1 MLAVIASLLVF
12 AAIAVT
18 AYATWLS
25 STSQASP
32 MAVRLRALHS
42 LRSSESA
49 AQLHTRPRPLRR
61 LIAAIGG
68 FLPSRDGTE
77 ALRTGLVRGGFRRS
91 DAVLVFLGA
100 KAICAV
106 GLPLLWVS
114 IAHATARPM
123 DRTTAWAVVFAMFGW
138 YLPTMFLAWRQSER
152 YAAMLSALPDALDLL
167 VVCVESGLGVAAGLQ
182 RVAQEIHLASPVL
195 ASELSLVNRE
205 MQTGVSRSD
214 ALRHLAERTGM
225 DDLYSLV
232 AMLIQT
238 DKLGTSVAAS
248 LRAHAESMRTK
259 RRQRAEQ
266 MARKA
271 SIKLAFP
278 LVFMVFPALLVI
290 ILGPAA
296 IQLMTALVAGE

>member
-49 AQLHTRPRPLRR
+49 SLYNSRPKPLRR

-68 FLPSRDGTE
+68 FLPSRDGTQ
-77 ALRTGLVRGGFRRS
+77 ALRTGLVRGGFRRA
-91 DAVLVFLGA
+91 DAVMVFLGA

-114 IAHATARPM
+114 IAHAMARPM
-123 DRTTAWAVVFAMFGW
+123 GNITSWAIVFAMIGW
-138 YLPTMFLAWRQSER
+138 YLPTMFLAWRQNER
-152 YAAMLSALPDALDLL
+152 HAAMLSALPDALDLL

-182 RVAQEIHLASPVL
+182 RVSQEIHLASPVL
-195 ASELSLVNRE
+195 ASELSLVNQE
-205 MQTGVSRSD
+205 MQTGVSRTD

-225 DDLYSLV
+225 DDL
-232 AMLIQT
+232 
-238 DKLGTSVAAS
+238 
-248 LRAHAESMRTK
+248 
-259 RRQRAEQ
+259 
-266 MARKA
+266 
-271 SIKLAFP
+271 F
-278 LVFMVFPALLVI
+278 
-290 ILGPAA
+290 
-296 IQLMTALVAGE
+296 ALVAILIVREWFW

>member
-1 MLAVIASLLVF
+1 MLQLLASLLVF
-12 AAIAVT
+12 AAIAVM
-18 AYATWLS
+18 AYAVWLS
-25 STSQASP
+25 SRSQASP
-32 MAVRLRALHS
+32 VAARLRAMHA
-42 LRSSESA
+42 LRESESTA
-49 AQLHTRPRPLRR
+49 LFNSRPRPLRR

-77 ALRTGLVRGGFRRS
+77 ALRTGLVRGGYRRA

-100 KAICAV
+100 KLLCAV
-106 GLPLLWVS
+106 ALPLLWVA
-114 IAHATARPM
+114 IAQATARPLGNS
-123 DRTTAWAVVFAMFGW
+123 TAWAVVFCVLGW
-138 YLPTMFLAWRQSER
+138 YLPTIFLAWRQSER
-152 YAAMLSALPDALDLL
+152 HAEILSALPDALDLL

-195 ASELSLVNRE
+195 ASELSLVNQE
-205 MQTGVSRSD
+205 MQTGVARTD
-214 ALRHLAERTGM
+214 ALRHLAERTGI
-225 DDLYSLV
+225 DDLYALV

-238 DKLGTSVAAS
+238 DRLGTSVAAS

-296 IQLMTALVAGE
+296 IQLMKALVAGE

>member
-18 AYATWLS
+18 AYATWIS
-25 STSQASP
+25 SKSQASP
-32 MAVRLRALHS
+32 VAVRLRALHS
-42 LRSSESA
+42 LRENEGNSVFNS
-49 AQLHTRPRPLRR
+49 RPHPLRR
-61 LIAAIGG
+61 LIAALGG

-77 ALRTGLVRGGFRRS
+77 ALRTGLVRGGFRRA
-91 DAVLVFLGA
+91 DAVMVFLGA
-100 KAICAV
+100 KMLCAV
-106 GLPLLWVS
+106 AVPILWVS
-114 IAHATARPM
+114 FAQATARPLGN
-123 DRTTAWAVVFAMFGW
+123 TSAWAVMFGLFGW
-138 YLPTMFLAWRQSER
+138 YLPTMFLAWRQNER
-152 YAAMLSALPDALDLL
+152 HAQMVSALPDSLDLL
-167 VVCVESGLGVAAGLQ
+167 VVCVESGLGVAAALQ
-182 RVAQEIHLASPVL
+182 RVGQEIHLACPVL
-195 ASELSLVNRE
+195 AAELSLVNRE
-205 MQTGVSRSD
+205 MQTGVSRTD
-214 ALRHLAERTGM
+214 ALRHLAERTGIQ
-225 DDLYSLV
+225 DLYALV

-238 DKLGTSVAAS
+238 DRLGTSVAAS

-296 IQLMTALVAGE
+296 IQLMKALAAGE

>member
-1 MLAVIASLLVF
+1 MLAVLASLLVF

-25 STSQASP
+25 SRSQASP
-32 MAVRLRALHS
+32 VAARLRALHS
-42 LRSSESA
+42 LRLDDSNS
-49 AQLHTRPRPLRR
+49 LFNKRPHPLRR
-61 LIAAIGG
+61 LIAALGG

-77 ALRTGLVRGGFRRS
+77 ALRTGLVRGGFRRA

-106 GLPLLWVS
+106 AVPLAWVTF
-114 IAHATARPM
+114 AQATARPLGN
-123 DRTTAWAVVFAMFGW
+123 TTAWAIVFGVLGW
-138 YLPTMFLAWRQSER
+138 YLPTFYLAWRQNER
-152 YAAMLSALPDALDLL
+152 HSQMMSALPDALDLL

-182 RVAQEIHLASPVL
+182 RVAQEIHLACPVL
-195 ASELSLVNRE
+195 ASELSLVNQE
-205 MQTGVSRSD
+205 MQTGVARTD
-214 ALRHLAERTGM
+214 ALRHLAERTGI
-225 DDLYSLV
+225 DDLYALV

-238 DKLGTSVAAS
+238 DRLGTSVAAS

-296 IQLMTALVAGE
+296 IQLMKALVAGE

>member
-1 MLAVIASLLVF
+1 V
-12 AAIAVT
+12 AA
-18 AYATWLS
+18 
-25 STSQASP
+25 
-32 MAVRLRALHS
+32 RLRALHA
-42 LRSSESA
+42 LRENESA
-49 AQLHTRPRPLRR
+49 VLFNSRPRPLRR

-77 ALRTGLVRGGFRRS
+77 ALRTGLVRGGFRRA

-100 KAICAV
+100 KLVCAV
-106 GLPLLWVS
+106 SLPVLWVAA
-114 IAHATARPM
+114 AHAMARPM
-123 DRTTAWAVVFAMFGW
+123 GNTTAWAVMFAILGW
-138 YLPTMFLAWRQSER
+138 YLPTMFLAWRQNER
-152 YAAMLSALPDALDLL
+152 HAEILGALPDALDLL
-167 VVCVESGLGVAAGLQ
+167 VVCVESGLGIAAGLQ

-195 ASELSLVNRE
+195 ASELSLVNQE
-205 MQTGVSRSD
+205 MQTGVGRTD
-214 ALRHLAERTGM
+214 ALRHLAERTGI
-225 DDLYSLV
+225 DDLYALV

-238 DKLGTSVAAS
+238 DRLGTSVAAS

-296 IQLMTALVAGE
+296 IQLMKALAAGE

>member
-1 MLAVIASLLVF
+1 MSARPSSWAERLV
-12 AAIAVT
+12 
-18 AYATWLS
+18 AT
-25 STSQASP
+25 
-32 MAVRLRALHS
+32 
-42 LRSSESA
+42 
-49 AQLHTRPRPLRR
+49 
-61 LIAAIGG
+61 G
-68 FLPSRDGTE
+68 
-77 ALRTGLVRGGFRRS
+77 VRG
-91 DAVLVFLGA
+91 V
-100 KAICAV
+100 
-106 GLPLLWVS
+106 
-114 IAHATARPM
+114 
-123 DRTTAWAVVFAMFGW
+123 
-138 YLPTMFLAWRQSER
+138 
-152 YAAMLSALPDALDLL
+152 
-167 VVCVESGLGVAAGLQ
+167 
-182 RVAQEIHLASPVL
+182 HLASPVL

-205 MQTGVSRSD
+205 MQTGVSRTD

-225 DDLYSLV
+225 DDLFSLV

-238 DKLGTSVAAS
+238 DRLGTSVAAS

>member
-32 MAVRLRALHS
+32 MAVRLRALHA
-42 LRSSESA
+42 LRSSESS
-49 AQLHTRPRPLRR
+49 AQFNTRPHPLRR
-61 LIAAIGG
+61 LIAAVGG
-68 FLPSRDGTE
+68 FLPSRDGTQ
-77 ALRTGLVRGGFRRS
+77 ALRTGLVRGGFRRA
-91 DAVLVFLGA
+91 DAVMVFLGA

-114 IAHATARPM
+114 IAHAMARPM
-123 DRTTAWAVVFAMFGW
+123 GNITSWAIVFAMIGW
-138 YLPTMFLAWRQSER
+138 YLPTMFLAWRQNER
-152 YAAMLSALPDALDLL
+152 HAAMLSALPDALDLL

-182 RVAQEIHLASPVL
+182 RVSQEIHLASPVL
-195 ASELSLVNRE
+195 ASELSLVNQE
-205 MQTGVSRSD
+205 MQTGVSRTD

-225 DDLYSLV
+225 DDLFALV

-238 DKLGTSVAAS
+238 DRLGTSVAAS